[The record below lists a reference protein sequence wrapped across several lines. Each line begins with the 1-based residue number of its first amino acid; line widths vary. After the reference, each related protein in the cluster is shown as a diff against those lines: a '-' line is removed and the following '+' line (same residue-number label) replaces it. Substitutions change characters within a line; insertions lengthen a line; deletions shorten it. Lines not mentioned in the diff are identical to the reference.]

1 MEFLIRGWEPPFKEV
16 RMSERRL
23 GPRAEPEWECR
34 TAGVCDKE
42 LPLTLSIPSIHR
54 CISTLYKNPS
64 WSQEPLQG
72 PIDRAAARVCSSK
85 IGLMFP
91 EQLRYY
97 IREKEIWK
105 SRGQTMS
112 LTDLWGLVIEYF
124 LNQGVREHE
133 MATFAPSQ
141 LPFHTFFL
149 PYFFLTPGAEPS
161 KSPV

>member
-1 MEFLIRGWEPPFKEV
+1 
-16 RMSERRL
+16 
-23 GPRAEPEWECR
+23 
-34 TAGVCDKE
+34 
-42 LPLTLSIPSIHR
+42 
-54 CISTLYKNPS
+54 
-64 WSQEPLQG
+64 
-72 PIDRAAARVCSSK
+72 
-85 IGLMFP
+85 MFP

-124 LNQGVREHE
+124 LNQGVREQE
-133 MATFAPSQ
+133 MATFVPSQ

-161 KSPV
+161 